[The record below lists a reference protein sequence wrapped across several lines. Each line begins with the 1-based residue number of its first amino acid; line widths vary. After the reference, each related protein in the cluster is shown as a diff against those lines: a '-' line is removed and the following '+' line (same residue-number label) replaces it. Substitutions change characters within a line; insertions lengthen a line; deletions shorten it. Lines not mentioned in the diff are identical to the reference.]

1 MMTRQSE
8 AHQLEVAAAR
18 GRADGL
24 ALGLATCLNNDL
36 ESARE
41 LVRVLSRRAPHGVGP
56 STVDTCER
64 LVLVLARAA
73 AASRAFDR
81 GLDLKRYVA
90 HAVDLSRVLNLHG
103 ARDIDIACNLA
114 DNLSRYELLVHEL
127 MAAREHVSQLAG
139 QRQQPQSS
147 VTISALAT
155 RAAVAAARLLPLA
168 ARARYAEEYRCELYD
183 LAQVS
188 RRAQWAYSFRLLAC
202 ALPMRRELRRDACE
216 VARG

>member
-1 MMTRQSE
+1 MMTRQSK
-8 AHQLEVAAAR
+8 AHQREVAVARARADRLALDLAAR
-18 GRADGL
+18 L
-24 ALGLATCLNNDL
+24 HNSS

-41 LVRVLSRRAPHGVGP
+41 LVRVLSRRAPHRVNP

-64 LVLVLARAA
+64 LALVLARAA

-90 HAVDLSRVLNLHG
+90 HAVDLSHVLNLQG
-103 ARDIDIACNLA
+103 ARDIDLACNLA
-114 DNLSRYELLVHEL
+114 DYLSRCELLVHSL
-127 MAAREHVSQLAG
+127 ILAREYASLLAG
-139 QRQQPQSS
+139 ERQQPQSS
-147 VTISALAT
+147 VIISALAT
-155 RAAVAAARLLPLA
+155 RAAAVAARLLPPA

-188 RRAQWAYSFRLLAC
+188 RRAQWAYSFRLLAY
-202 ALPMRRELRRDACE
+202 ALPMRRELRRDARE